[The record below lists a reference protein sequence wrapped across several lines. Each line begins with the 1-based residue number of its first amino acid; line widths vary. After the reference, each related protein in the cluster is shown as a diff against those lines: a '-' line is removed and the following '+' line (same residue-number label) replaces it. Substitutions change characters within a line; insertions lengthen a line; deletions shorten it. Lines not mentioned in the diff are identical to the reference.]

1 MYSFVVGLWEEE
13 SRAVDFRT
21 GNLLEPSILPI
32 PAEHPEG
39 RDDLAVSLNGGAQ
52 IEDKMSHLA
61 ADFFVLSHPHR
72 SNTNDGAVPRLNRKD
87 ETDFVFEVTNLHA
100 VL

>member
-13 SRAVDFRT
+13 SRAVDLSPRK
-21 GNLLEPSILPI
+21 LLESTCLPVS
-32 PAEHPEG
+32 AEHPKG

-52 IEDKMSHLA
+52 IEDKMSYLA
-61 ADFFVLSHPHR
+61 ADFLILSHPHR
-72 SNTNDGAVPRLNRKD
+72 GDTNDGAVPRLNRKD
-87 ETDFVFEVTNLHA
+87 ETDFVFEVPNLHA